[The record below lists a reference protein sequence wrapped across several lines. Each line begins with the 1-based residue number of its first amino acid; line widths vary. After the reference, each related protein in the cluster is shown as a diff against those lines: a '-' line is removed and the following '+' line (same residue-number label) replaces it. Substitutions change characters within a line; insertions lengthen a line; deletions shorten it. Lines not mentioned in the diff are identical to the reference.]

1 MSSASLLSLLYSG
14 LQDDRLLP
22 PKGIPK
28 IDTFQRVFLKGGR
41 FTTEW
46 FRLNFDGKSSFGK
59 TAKATIPRRGQLVTR
74 AFLVTIMP
82 DIQGIYNAAA
92 AAAPPGYTTQ
102 PVFGWTNSVG
112 HALIQQAEVTI
123 GGEPI
128 DTLDGRLMEVLD
140 EFHTPLE
147 KVTSVNR
154 MLGRSDNGFT
164 AMTNGHTATNQEI
177 ITPLPFWFMRGDPS
191 AALPIDAISL
201 DAVQINITYSSLNS
215 LYVSQPPLAFSSSN
229 TSNTSNAGSTMV
241 STSKTTTT
249 IYCIDNKPFYVP
261 LTNTTFT
268 YVSASGSNVTST
280 FTTPANLDIID
291 SYILLEYVYLDK
303 PEANRIRLAN
313 IEYPIVQH
321 YPFIYETRGASSAK
335 IPLSIPNLTREL
347 YFMAHRPEA
356 DSFNAP
362 FLATRDMNA
371 LGNTSN
377 VWWPDA
383 QGLGKKQA
391 LIPAYSVLDSEPLSS
406 IALLYEGSLVR
417 YATDMPALFRSIL
430 PGMEQ
435 IKSPWHNKYYY
446 HIPFGTQH
454 EQFGITNAMGHA
466 NLDKVRRVELDL
478 TFKPYRGT
486 LTSSVPAYT
495 MYIWAETYNLLRV
508 YGGRAGLLFGY

>member
-59 TAKATIPRRGQLVTR
+59 TARATIPRRGQLVTR
-74 AFLVTIMP
+74 AFLVTVMP
-82 DIQGIYNAAA
+82 DIQGIYNAAV
-92 AAAPPGYTTQ
+92 AAAPAGSTTQ
-102 PVFGWTNSVG
+102 PVFGWTNSLG
-112 HALIQQAEVTI
+112 HALIQQAELTI
-123 GGEPI
+123 AGEPI

-147 KVTSVNR
+147 KVTAVNR
-154 MLGRSDNGFT
+154 MLGRVDNGFT
-164 AMTNGHTATNQEI
+164 ARTNGHTATNQEI

-215 LYVSQPPLAFSSSN
+215 LYVSDPPQAFGMSN
-229 TSNTSNAGSTMV
+229 TASNVGLTSGINVASNFTNTS
-241 STSKTTTT
+241 

-268 YVSASGSNVTST
+268 YLSGSNVTTST
-280 FTTPANLDIID
+280 FTTPPQLDIID

-303 PEANRIRLAN
+303 PEASRIRLAN

-321 YPFIYETRGASSAK
+321 YPFIYETKGANAK
-335 IPLSIPNLTREL
+335 IPLPIPNLTRDL

-362 FLATRDMNA
+362 FLATRDLNA
-371 LGNTSN
+371 SGNLSN

-383 QGLGKKQA
+383 QGLGKREA
-391 LIPAYSVLDSEPLSS
+391 LIPAYSVLDSEPIAS

-435 IKSPWHNKYYY
+435 TKSPWHNKYYY

-454 EQFGITNAMGHA
+454 EQFGITNTMGHA

-486 LTSSVPAYT
+486 LTSSVPTYT
-495 MYIWAETYNLLRV
+495 LYIWAETYNLLRV